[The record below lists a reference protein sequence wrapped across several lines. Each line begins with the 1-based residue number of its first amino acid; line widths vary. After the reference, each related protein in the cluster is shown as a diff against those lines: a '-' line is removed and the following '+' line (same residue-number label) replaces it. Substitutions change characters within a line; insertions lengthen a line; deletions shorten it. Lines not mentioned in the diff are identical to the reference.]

1 VENIKD
7 ELKKVIIDVMLPESE
22 DYLKELD
29 IEIED
34 KTINQD
40 EIEARNDIVSF
51 IQELNTILEV
61 IEENKLSD
69 EDAKSVYEKII
80 TMINEHEEE

>member
-1 VENIKD
+1 MENIKD